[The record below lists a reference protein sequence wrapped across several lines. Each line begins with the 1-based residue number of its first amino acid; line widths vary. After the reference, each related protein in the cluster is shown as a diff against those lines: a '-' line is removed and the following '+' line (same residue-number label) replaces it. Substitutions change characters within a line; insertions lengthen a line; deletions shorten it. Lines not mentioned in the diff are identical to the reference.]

1 MCAARHLPTLG
12 GVISPRPATS
22 SHHAPHRHADHGAHH
37 RPDPDVFS
45 VWAPHAHAVGLVL
58 DSPGAA
64 PVPLRRGA
72 GGWWVSEVR
81 REAGRDYGFVVTPGD
96 GDDDDNVDTGP
107 AGGAGPVRPDPRSP
121 RQPYGVHGLSRVHR
135 LDPAIWTDSSWTGRQ
150 LAGSVIYELH
160 VGTFS
165 DGGTLTSAIEHLD
178 ELVDLGVDMVE
189 VMPVNAFNGE
199 HGWGYDGVAWFAV
212 HEAYGGPDAFQAF
225 VDACHA
231 RGLAVCLDVVY
242 NHLGPSGNYLP
253 EFGPYLSA
261 ADGPWG
267 SGLNL
272 DGRDSGEVRRYI
284 VDNALRWFDEFHVD
298 ALRLDAVH
306 ALHDDSA
313 VHLLEELAVATEAL
327 SAHLGRPL
335 SLIAES
341 DQNNPR
347 TVTARAA
354 GGLGLDGQWCD
365 DVHHAIHSAV
375 SGERQGYF
383 ADFGS
388 LETLTRAL
396 TGAFVHDGTWSAF
409 RGRVHGRPVD
419 VDRVPGSRFVAYT
432 LTHDQVGNRAAGDR
446 PSMNLSP
453 QQQLAKA
460 ALVLCSPFTP
470 MLFQGEE
477 WGAGTPFCYF
487 SSHPEPELADA
498 VRTGRRREFAEMG
511 WDPATAADPQDPETF
526 QRSKLDRSEQA
537 LEPHAAILA
546 GYRELIA
553 LRRATPELSDPW
565 LRSVSVETGTEA
577 ADDRWMTVT
586 RGPVMLVV
594 NLGTE
599 PCRVPMPDTISQA
612 GETLLTSGAVV
623 DPDSVFC
630 QAFGFAVLRAR

>member
-1 MCAARHLPTLG
+1 MAAGPSPGPRDLPTLG
-12 GVISPRPATS
+12 RVTS
-22 SHHAPHRHADHGAHH
+22 TRHATIPPPEPR
-37 RPDPDVFS
+37 RPSADDVFS
-45 VWAPHAHAVGLVL
+45 VWAPYARGVGLVL
-58 DSPGAA
+58 DSPDAA
-64 PVPLRRGA
+64 PVPMHRGA
-72 GGWWVSEVR
+72 DGWWYSEVR
-81 REAGRDYGFVVTPGD
+81 REVERDYGFALT
-96 GDDDDNVDTGP
+96 GDDDEV
-107 AGGAGPVRPDPRSP
+107 GPVRPDPRSP
-121 RQPYGVHGLSRVHR
+121 RQPHGVHGLSRVHR
-135 LDPAIWTDSSWTGRQ
+135 VDPARWTDSSWTGRQ

-165 DGGTLTSAIEHLD
+165 TAGTLAGAIEHLD
-178 ELVDLGVDMVE
+178 ELVELGVDMVE

-212 HEAYGGPDAFQAF
+212 HEPYGGPDAFQQF

-284 VDNALRWFDEFHVD
+284 IDNALRWFSEFHVD

-313 VHLLEELAVATEAL
+313 VHLLEELAMETEAL

-341 DQNNPR
+341 DRNDPR
-347 TVTARAA
+347 TVTAREA
-354 GGLGLDGQWCD
+354 GGLGLDAQWDD
-365 DVHHAIHSAV
+365 DVHHAVHAAV
-375 SGERQGYF
+375 SGERQGYYS
-383 ADFGS
+383 DFGS
-388 LETLTRAL
+388 LTALRKVL
-396 TGAFVHDGTWSAF
+396 TGAFLHDGTRSSF

-419 VDRVPGSRFVAYT
+419 VARVPGSRFVAYT

-446 PSMNLSP
+446 PSMSLSP

-460 ALVLCSPFTP
+460 AIVLCSPFTP

-477 WGAGTPFCYF
+477 WGAGTPFRYF
-487 SSHPEPELADA
+487 TSHPEPELAEA
-498 VRTGRRREFAEMG
+498 VREGRLREFTEMG
-511 WDPATAADPQDPETF
+511 WDPDRVADPQDPDTF
-526 QRSKLDRSEQA
+526 LASKLDRSEQTV
-537 LEPHAAILA
+537 EPHAEILRI
-546 GYRELIA
+546 YRRLIA
-553 LRRATPELSDPW
+553 LRRAEPELSDPW
-565 LRSVSVETGTEA
+565 LSRVRVECGVE
-577 ADDRWMTVT
+577 ADDNRWLILQ
-586 RGPVMLVV
+586 RGTLALAV

-599 PCRVPMPDTISQA
+599 PCRIP
-612 GETLLTSGAVV
+612 LTGQSELFASGAVL
-623 DPDSVFC
+623 DADSVFC
-630 QAFGFAVLRAR
+630 QAFGFAVLRLGRVF